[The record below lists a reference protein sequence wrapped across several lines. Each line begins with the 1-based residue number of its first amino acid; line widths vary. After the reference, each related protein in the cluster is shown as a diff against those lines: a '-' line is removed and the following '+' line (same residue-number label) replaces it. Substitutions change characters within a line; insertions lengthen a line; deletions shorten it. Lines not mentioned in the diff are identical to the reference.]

1 MQSVDTD
8 LDVDVL
14 FNVSIFLFFFFYF
27 LQWKRLSQRQA
38 STMINFD
45 ALSNGLQ
52 RFSSLLSK
60 TLKKNGRQPNSLLIG
75 TYAPYRVNSEKCK
88 LFYFSV
94 HGINQLC
101 FKAEPGT
108 SLERRPRYNEHCW
121 SLVGVEYM
129 GQDLDVACSFDSR
142 P

>member
-1 MQSVDTD
+1 MFCLTSQFSY
-8 LDVDVL
+8 
-14 FNVSIFLFFFFYF
+14 FFFFYF

-45 ALSNGLQ
+45 ALSSGLQ

-75 TYAPYRVNSEKCK
+75 TYAPYRVNTEKCK

-94 HGINQLC
+94 YGINQV
-101 FKAEPGT
+101 KAEPGT
-108 SLERRPRYNEHCW
+108 SLKRRPR
-121 SLVGVEYM
+121 
-129 GQDLDVACSFDSR
+129 
-142 P
+142 

>member
-1 MQSVDTD
+1 
-8 LDVDVL
+8 
-14 FNVSIFLFFFFYF
+14 
-27 LQWKRLSQRQA
+27 
-38 STMINFD
+38 MINFD

-94 HGINQLC
+94 YGINQLC

-121 SLVGVEYM
+121 SLVGVKYM
-129 GQDLDVACSFDSR
+129 GQDLDVASSFDSR

>member
-1 MQSVDTD
+1 MHGTSVDTD
-8 LDVDVL
+8 LDADVL
-14 FNVSIFLFFFFYF
+14 FNVLIFLFFFYF
-27 LQWKRLSQRQA
+27 LQWKRLSQRKA

-45 ALSNGLQ
+45 ALSNGLR

-94 HGINQLC
+94 YGINQLYL
-101 FKAEPGT
+101 KRNP
-108 SLERRPRYNEHCW
+108 ERP
-121 SLVGVEYM
+121 
-129 GQDLDVACSFDSR
+129 
-142 P
+142 

>member
-1 MQSVDTD
+1 
-8 LDVDVL
+8 
-14 FNVSIFLFFFFYF
+14 
-27 LQWKRLSQRQA
+27 
-38 STMINFD
+38 MINFD
-45 ALSNGLQ
+45 ALSSGLQ

-94 HGINQLC
+94 YGINQV
-101 FKAEPGT
+101 KAEPGT
-108 SLERRPRYNEHCW
+108 SLKRRPRYNEHCW
-121 SLVGVEYM
+121 SPVGVKYM
-129 GQDLDVACSFDSR
+129 GQDVDVACSFDSR

>member
-1 MQSVDTD
+1 MHSVDTD

-14 FNVSIFLFFFFYF
+14 FNVLIFFFSYF
-27 LQWKRLSQRQA
+27 LQWKRLSQRQT

-60 TLKKNGRQPNSLLIG
+60 TIKKSGRQPNSLLIG

-88 LFYFSV
+88 LFYF
-94 HGINQLC
+94 
-101 FKAEPGT
+101 
-108 SLERRPRYNEHCW
+108 
-121 SLVGVEYM
+121 LVYKSAV
-129 GQDLDVACSFDSR
+129 F
-142 P
+142 